1 MTTVDIPRKTIT
13 VKSYNPTNKLKHNHY
28 VSLTAITGD
37 NVYGYGNNETGGTAS
52 TNLNSFSG
60 GINSSV
66 DLEFSALDIGIQVL
80 PGTFTLQQTKQLI
93 PVPEFSPQDQ
103 VPMVTPYVWSK
114 WMIKAY

>member
-1 MTTVDIPRKTIT
+1 M
-13 VKSYNPTNKLKHNHY
+13 
-28 VSLTAITGD
+28 TAIPDG
-37 NVYGYGNNETGGTAS
+37 NIYGYGNNETGGTTS
-52 TNLNSFSG
+52 NDLQSFSG

-93 PVPEFSPQDQ
+93 PVPEFSPQDV
-103 VPMVTPYVWSK
+103 VPMVSPYVWTK

>member
-1 MTTVDIPRKTIT
+1 M
-13 VKSYNPTNKLKHNHY
+13 
-28 VSLTAITGD
+28 TAIPDG
-37 NVYGYGNNETGGTAS
+37 NIYGYGNNETGGTTS
-52 TNLNSFSG
+52 SELQSFSG

-93 PVPEFSPQDQ
+93 PVPEFSPQDV
-103 VPMVTPYVWSK
+103 VPMVTPYVWTK